1 MHAAHPHRIRH
12 KLATWR
18 HHMAKRYPLAAEI
31 AHQVQRHGVVDRAA
45 ALAMYSMLAA
55 VPLLLATFSV
65 FGFVLGAV
73 DRAGDVTGLDLEL
86 RHAALR
92 QMVRWVRE
100 SLPGVTWNPAEFAA
114 ALVRHRTVHGVV
126 GLVAAVFLGMTVF
139 GRLDDAIRSIF
150 DKKPRSTL
158 RAAGYMGGVIALGV
172 GLALL
177 FNFLGPL
184 AEWGLHVAAGSVHTL
199 SKGWIDVLALA
210 MVLSQ
215 SLPVAA
221 LFYVLVRWSAGR
233 VGKRRLLTTAIVFG
247 LTCTVG
253 QWLFTLYV
261 KSVVKMDAVY
271 GALSGV
277 VALLLWLFY
286 ANLAFMITVCAV
298 AGLER
303 RAHMHGP
310 KPPDGHKKPG
320 HQAKPEPVPEPVPA
334 AEPVPE
340 PAVKSP

>member
-1 MHAAHPHRIRH
+1 MHAAHPTRIRH
-12 KLATWR
+12 RLAAWR
-18 HHMAKRYPLAAEI
+18 HELAERYPLAAEI
-31 AHQVQRHGVVDRAA
+31 VHQVQRHGVVDRAA
-45 ALAMYSMLAA
+45 ALAMYSLLAA

-65 FGFVLGAV
+65 FGFLLGAV
-73 DRAGDVTGLDLEL
+73 DRAGEVTGLDLEL

-126 GLVAAVFLGMTVF
+126 GLVAAAFLGMTVF

-158 RAAGYMGGVIALGV
+158 RAAGYMSGVIALAV

-177 FNFLGPL
+177 VNFVGPL
-184 AEWGLHVAAGSVHTL
+184 VEWGLHVAAGSVHTL
-199 SKGWIDVLALA
+199 SKGWIDVLGMTLL
-210 MVLSQ
+210 LSQ

-221 LFYVLVRWSAGR
+221 LFFVLVRWSVGK
-233 VGKRRLLTTAIVFG
+233 VGKRRLLVTAVVFG

-310 KPPDGHKKPG
+310 KPPHDHKKP
-320 HQAKPEPVPEPVPA
+320 APEVKPEP
-334 AEPVPE
+334 E
-340 PAVKSP
+340 PAQPNNIP